1 MFTTGRQTERVR
13 SPLRW
18 LLDQLGDDPIDDD
31 PGAIVEVGRVALW
44 VSEIVIAQLADQ
56 GIRATSSSM
65 RAHPYFGN
73 SQVRIYTTQA
83 NASAAREVIDEVTSA

>member
-1 MFTTGRQTERVR
+1 MR

-18 LLDQLGDDPIDDD
+18 LLDQLGDDPDDGD
-31 PGAIVEVGRVALW
+31 PDTIVEVGRVALW
-44 VSEIVIAQLADQ
+44 VSESVIAQLADQ

-83 NASAAREVIDEVTSA
+83 NADIARDVIDEVTAT